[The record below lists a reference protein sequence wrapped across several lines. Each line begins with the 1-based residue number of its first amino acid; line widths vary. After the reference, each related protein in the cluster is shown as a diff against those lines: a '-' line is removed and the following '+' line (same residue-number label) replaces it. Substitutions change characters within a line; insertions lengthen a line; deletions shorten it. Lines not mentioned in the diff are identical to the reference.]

1 MAIDPNLVTT
11 VRVGELPPVP
21 PTLLSK
27 VPHELGD
34 VLNYYTIEQLV
45 AFLQPYISTFQ
56 YEEKTLHVT
65 TQYIIDNFDETGLGI
80 NLMVGWAMCNGANTA
95 PNLQGRV
102 SIGYGG
108 IYNVIGQTGGSKDA
122 VVVSHSHTYTYENT
136 RGTGIAGA
144 EDGTSGIETGT
155 TSTVGESGTDKN
167 MQPYIV
173 ALKIYKL

>member
-1 MAIDPNLVTT
+1 MAINPNLVTT
-11 VRVGELPPVP
+11 VRVGELPVESL
-21 PTLLSK
+21 TLESK
-27 VPHELGD
+27 IAHEIGAT
-34 VLNYYTIEQLV
+34 LNQSTVQDLV
-45 AFLQPYISTFQ
+45 NLFQPYIGTFQ
-56 YEEKTLHVT
+56 YEEKTLHVN
-65 TQYIIDNFDETGLGI
+65 TQYIIDNFDGTGLGI
-80 NLMVGWAMCNGANTA
+80 NLMVGWAICNGANST

-122 VVVSHSHTYTYENT
+122 VVIAHSHTYTYEDT

-144 EDGTSGIETGT
+144 EDGTSGIVTGT

>member
-27 VPHELGD
+27 VPHELD
-34 VLNYYTIEQLV
+34 NVLDYFTIQDLV
-45 AFLQPYISTFQ
+45 NFIQPYIGTFQ
-56 YEEKTLHVT
+56 YEEKTLHVN
-65 TQYIIDNFDETGLGI
+65 TQYITDNFDATGLGI
-80 NLMVGWAMCNGANTA
+80 NLMVGWAICNGANST

-108 IYNVIGQTGGSKDA
+108 VYSVIGQTGGSKDA
-122 VVVSHSHTYTYENT
+122 VLVSHSHTYTYENT

-144 EDGTSGIETGT
+144 EDGTSGIVTGN

-173 ALKIYKL
+173 ALKVMKL